1 MSKLYDALETGKL
14 TLDDLSARIKQL
26 KVRQDEL
33 AKAGV
38 QVEADMVV
46 KGVRHVEV
54 EAVKSYARDL
64 CMLLENV
71 DFVQSKA
78 FLRSFVKKII
88 INGKMAIIQYH
99 FPIRRMGRERRRQ
112 EFCLQDML
120 VELRGVE
127 PLTYSMPL
135 NRSPS

>member
-1 MSKLYDALETGKL
+1 LSKLYDALETGEL

-54 EAVKSYARDL
+54 EAVKSYAQDL

-88 INGKMAIIQYH
+88 INGKMAKIQYH
-99 FPIRRMGRERRRQ
+99 
-112 EFCLQDML
+112 
-120 VELRGVE
+120 
-127 PLTYSMPL
+127 
-135 NRSPS
+135 

>member
-1 MSKLYDALETGKL
+1 LSKLYDALETGEL

-54 EAVKSYARDL
+54 EAVKSCAREL
-64 CMLLENV
+64 CMFLENG
-71 DFVQSKA
+71 DYIQSKA
-78 FLRSFVKKII
+78 FLRSFVKKIS
-88 INGKMAIIQYH
+88 INGKTAKIQYH
-99 FPIRRMGRERRRQ
+99 
-112 EFCLQDML
+112 
-120 VELRGVE
+120 
-127 PLTYSMPL
+127 
-135 NRSPS
+135 